1 MPAEPSSALLLNQFD
16 VPCLKQIQ
24 ATYYRSRLFTLS
36 STTNPILA
44 AASPVF
50 SLLERF
56 STTNSLPPIAI
67 IRQDID
73 HEWNAFRSQL
83 SSLKYPEEC
92 VKVAEYLLSS
102 TLDEL
107 LGKTYL
113 RLNNEAAEFI
123 AFTPLSNDNIK
134 PQHYFFQL
142 VLSMKERAN
151 QYLDLLELAY
161 YCLISG
167 FEGEL
172 HLRADGRYTLDNLI
186 QELYDL
192 IIKNRVNKPIRLFK
206 ETQEI
211 NIPVPSVGLP
221 KIVFKITALS
231 LIFFFIID
239 RGIDTLLEQQ
249 TNALL
254 AHHVTIHDMD
264 MA

>member
-24 ATYYRSRLFTLS
+24 QTYYRSKLFTLS

-56 STTNSLPPIAI
+56 STTNTLPPIAV
-67 IRQDID
+67 IRQNIE

-102 TLDEL
+102 TMDEL

-113 RLNNEAAEFI
+113 RLNNAPAEFI
-123 AFTPLSNDNIK
+123 AFTPLSHGDIK

-142 VLSMKERAN
+142 VQSMKGRAN

-206 ETQEI
+206 ETPEI
-211 NIPVPSVGLP
+211 NTPTPSVGLP
-221 KIVFKITALS
+221 SILFKITALS
-231 LIFFFIID
+231 LVFFFILNQCT
-239 RGIDTLLEQQ
+239 DTLLEQQ

-254 AHHVTIHDMD
+254 AHHVSVNSMD